1 MSLAAGVKRLTG
13 RGPDLPARLAALRDA
28 VEASEGRL
36 DPDLLTRAGSV
47 LERAEGRLALAGDHT
62 VVALAGA
69 TGSGKSSLFNA
80 LAGASLSQVGVR
92 RPTTSST
99 TAAAWGEADE
109 VLAWLQVAQR
119 HQVGDG
125 AADPGRLG
133 GLVLLDLP
141 DHDSTEVAHHL
152 EVDRLVEVVDLLVFV
167 LDPQKYA
174 DAAIHHRYLAPLQT
188 HREVMLVVLNHV
200 DEVAPDRRRDL
211 DRDLARLLDADGLTG
226 VPRLQ
231 TSAVTGEGVDALRD
245 VLADRVAATRA
256 AAARLTADV
265 AAVAGAMRE
274 ANGDTASGSGGTG
287 GPKAEPA
294 TGAQRT
300 ELVAALAESAGVP
313 TVVRAVER
321 SMVRRGSLR
330 TGWPVLAW
338 RARLRPD
345 PLRRLHLDRLP
356 GRPGSDTDDGREP
369 VGPDRTSLPAPSRV
383 ERARAETA
391 VRRVT
396 DAVGEPLA
404 PAWQRAVRRAS
415 LSRADDLEDALDRAV
430 ASVDLGVDK
439 VPLWWRL
446 ARLLQLVLVAATLAG
461 AVWLGLLALV
471 DFVALPIPDPPET
484 EGIPVPTLLLVVGLA
499 GGWALAVLSRVVNG
513 WVARSRGRRARRRL
527 EQAVAEV
534 ADRFVL
540 QPVADEISAY
550 DRARSALQVAA
561 ATTRR

>member
-1 MSLAAGVKRLTG
+1 MTG
-13 RGPDLPARLAALRDA
+13 RGPELPARLDALREA
-28 VEASEGRL
+28 VEATEGRL
-36 DPDLLTRAGSV
+36 DPDLLARAGSL

-80 LAGASLSQVGVR
+80 LAGSTLSQVGVR

-109 VLAWLQVAQR
+109 VLAWLEVPQR
-119 HQVGDG
+119 HQVGG
-125 AADPGRLG
+125 DPGRLG

-141 DHDSTEVAHHL
+141 DHDSTEVAHHV

-174 DAAIHHRYLAPLQT
+174 DAAIHHRYLAPLST
-188 HREVMLVVLNHV
+188 HRDVMMVVLNHV
-200 DEVAPDRRRDL
+200 DEVPPERRRDL

-231 TSAVTGEGVDALRD
+231 TSALTGEGVDHLRD
-245 VLADRVAATRA
+245 VLAERVAATRA
-256 AAARLTADV
+256 AAARLSADV
-265 AAVAGAMRE
+265 SAVAARMAE
-274 ANGDTASGSGGTG
+274 ANGSADARSAEIG
-287 GPKAEPA
+287 KAH
-294 TGAQRT
+294 RT
-300 ELVAALAESAGVP
+300 ELVGALAESAGVP

-321 SMVRRGSLR
+321 SMVRRGSMR

-356 GRPGSDTDDGREP
+356 GRGSGSGSDVDRA
-369 VGPDRTSLPAPSRV
+369 PDRTSLPAAGRV

-391 VRRVT
+391 VRRVA
-396 DAVGEPLA
+396 DVVGEPLA
-404 PAWQRAVRRAS
+404 PAWQRSVRRAS

-430 ASVDLGVDK
+430 AGTDLGVDR

-446 ARLLQLVLVAATLAG
+446 ARLLQLVLVVALLAG

-471 DFVALPIPDPPET
+471 DFVAIPIPDPPET

-513 WVARSRGRRARRRL
+513 WVARARGRKARRRL
-527 EQAVAEV
+527 EESVAEV
-534 ADRFVL
+534 ADRLVL
-540 QPVADEISAY
+540 APIGAEVEAY
-550 DRARSALQVAA
+550 ARARRALEVAA
-561 ATTRR
+561 AR

>member
-1 MSLAAGVKRLTG
+1 VSLTAGVKRLTG
-13 RGPDLPARLAALRDA
+13 RGPDLPARLAALREA
-28 VEASEGRL
+28 VEATEGRL
-36 DPDLLTRAGSV
+36 DPELLTRAGSV

-80 LAGASLSQVGVR
+80 LAGSSLSQVGVR

-109 VLAWLQVAQR
+109 VLAWLQVPQR
-119 HQVGDG
+119 HQVGDQSS
-125 AADPGRLG
+125 DPGRLG

-245 VLADRVAATRA
+245 VLAERVAATRA
-256 AAARLTADV
+256 AAARLSADV

-274 ANGDTASGSGGTG
+274 ASGEATSGGR
-287 GPKAEPA
+287 KAEAA
-294 TGAQRT
+294 TGAQRA
-300 ELVAALAESAGVP
+300 ELVSALAESAGVP

-356 GRPGSDTDDGREP
+356 GRSGDGDEGREP

-391 VRRVT
+391 VRRVA
-396 DAVGEPLA
+396 DAVGEPLT

-415 LSRADDLEDALDRAV
+415 LSRTDDLEDALDRAV

-446 ARLLQLVLVAATLAG
+446 ARLLQLVLVTATLAG
-461 AVWLGLLALV
+461 AIWLGLLALV

-513 WVARSRGRRARRRL
+513 WVARSRGRKARRRL
-527 EQAVAEV
+527 ELAVAEV

-540 QPVADEISAY
+540 QPVAAEISAY

-561 ATTRR
+561 ATPRR

>member
-1 MSLAAGVKRLTG
+1 MSLTAGVKRLTG
-13 RGPDLPARLAALRDA
+13 RGPDLPARLAALREA
-28 VEASEGRL
+28 VEATEGRL

-80 LAGASLSQVGVR
+80 LAGSSLSQVGVR

-109 VLAWLQVAQR
+109 VLAWLQVPQR

-125 AADPGRLG
+125 TSDPGRLG

-256 AAARLTADV
+256 AAARLSADV

-274 ANGDTASGSGGTG
+274 ANGEATSGGR
-287 GPKAEPA
+287 KAEAA
-294 TGAQRT
+294 TGAQRA
-300 ELVAALAESAGVP
+300 ELVSALAESAGVP

-356 GRPGSDTDDGREP
+356 GRS
-369 VGPDRTSLPAPSRV
+369 
-383 ERARAETA
+383 
-391 VRRVT
+391 
-396 DAVGEPLA
+396 
-404 PAWQRAVRRAS
+404 
-415 LSRADDLEDALDRAV
+415 
-430 ASVDLGVDK
+430 
-439 VPLWWRL
+439 
-446 ARLLQLVLVAATLAG
+446 
-461 AVWLGLLALV
+461 
-471 DFVALPIPDPPET
+471 
-484 EGIPVPTLLLVVGLA
+484 
-499 GGWALAVLSRVVNG
+499 
-513 WVARSRGRRARRRL
+513 
-527 EQAVAEV
+527 
-534 ADRFVL
+534 
-540 QPVADEISAY
+540 
-550 DRARSALQVAA
+550 AA
-561 ATTRR
+561 ATRGASRSVPTGPRCRRRAGSSGPGPRPPCAGSPTRWGSR